1 MNNKTTRNSFLLLV
15 TAAVWGAAFVAQT
28 VGGQTIGAYSFNCV
42 RCIIGVLVL
51 IPVMKFLDKKDL
63 SPRKPKTKEDYK
75 LLIKGGICCGV
86 ALCISTN
93 LQQVGIL
100 MGASAGKAG
109 FLTAVYILL
118 VPILG
123 LFLHKKCGI
132 NIWFAVDM
140 QHSISGIKAWVQAFL
155 SCSAWIPILYAGILS
170 YGVGYTLQIIGQNGL
185 NPTVTSLIMSLEAVF
200 SAVFGWLI
208 LGQKLNAKE
217 MLGCCLIFA
226 AIILAQL
233 PVQRKAKLAD
243 EVMGRTGVSKKLK
256 YFWKKILIL
265 TWMFS
270 LFLGILAGPCA
281 VDAKNQKEKKEYG
294 VFLSIDSSQIKKLY
308 GYRLVVI
315 DAQYFSAKDIR
326 TLHKKGVKVY
336 TYLNVGSIEN
346 FRYYYKKYEYL
357 TIGNYENWEGEKW
370 VDVSNKDWQ
379 KFMGKLSKKLLKK
392 GVDGFFI
399 DNCDVYDYA
408 KTKKNF
414 KGLAKILKNIKR
426 LGKGVMING
435 GDVFV
440 TKYRKTYG
448 SAKDIM
454 TAVNQESVWSS
465 IRFETST
472 FGKQP
477 KDVRKYFSDYV
488 QKCKK
493 DRMEVYLLEYTK
505 DKKLIRKIKQYC
517 RKNKFHYYISDSI
530 ELD

>member
-15 TAAVWGAAFVAQT
+15 TVAVWGAAFVAQT

-93 LQQVGIL
+93 LQ
-100 MGASAGKAG
+100 
-109 FLTAVYILL
+109 
-118 VPILG
+118 
-123 LFLHKKCGI
+123 
-132 NIWFAVDM
+132 
-140 QHSISGIKAWVQAFL
+140 HSISGIKAWAQAFL

-185 NPTVTSLIMSLEAVF
+185 NPTVASLIMSLEAVF

-243 EVMGRTGVSKKLK
+243 EVMGRTGVSKKSK

-265 TWMFS
+265 TWMLS

-315 DAQYFSAKDIR
+315 DTQYFSAKDIR

-357 TIGNYENWEGEKW
+357 TIGNYENWEEEKW

-414 KGLAKILKNIKR
+414 KGLAKILKKIKR

-465 IRFETST
+465 IRFETGT